1 MGMNSTSISLQ
12 DFLTVSEA
20 AAVLG
25 VATATL
31 RHWDRTGK
39 LTAVRH
45 PINGYR
51 LYRRSDLDAL
61 LRQLS
66 PDEVHN

>member
-1 MGMNSTSISLQ
+1 MNSTSVSLQ
-12 DFLTVSEA
+12 DFLTVSQA

-39 LTAVRH
+39 LSAVRH

-51 LYRRSDLDAL
+51 LYRKADLEML
-61 LRQLS
+61 LQQLS
-66 PDEVHN
+66 RNETHI